1 MAAQPQGDHQLYT
14 DDTTGS
20 TPVPAGLRI
29 PPVERQ
35 APIHPDPVAGP
46 GRPPVMWLLG
56 AHGGAGVST
65 LARVWAPAGDALG
78 GWPAADRYR
87 SVIVVA
93 RTHRTGL
100 AAAHDLLLQAAAGLV
115 GGCTVIGLA
124 LVPDTPGKL
133 PKTLRRSADVVASAA
148 PAVWSLPWVPDLRV
162 HTADDLAAWS
172 PAEPDPTPPGRLRAQ
187 VTSAAA
193 PHPGLVAAGHAAF
206 DAARTAAAT
215 TR

>member
-1 MAAQPQGDHQLYT
+1 MAAQTQGERQLYT
-14 DDTTGS
+14 DDSTGS
-20 TPVPAGLRI
+20 TPVPAGLRV
-29 PPVERQ
+29 PPADRQ
-35 APIHPDPVAGP
+35 APIHTDPVAGP

-65 LARVWAPAGDALG
+65 LARVWAPAGDACG

-100 AAAHDLLLQAAAGLV
+100 AAAHDLLLQAAGGVV

-124 LVPDTPGKL
+124 LVPDAPGKL
-133 PKTLRRSADVVASAA
+133 PKTLRRGADVVASAA
-148 PAVWSLPWVPDLRV
+148 PALWDLPWVPDLRV
-162 HTADDLAAWS
+162 HTLGDLAPWS
-172 PAEPDPTPPGRLRAQ
+172 PAEPDRTPPGRSRS

-193 PHPGLVAAGHAAF
+193 PHPGLVAIGHAAF
-206 DAARTAAAT
+206 DAARDAAT
-215 TR
+215 R

>member
-1 MAAQPQGDHQLYT
+1 MAAQPIDDHQLYT

-29 PPVERQ
+29 PPAERQ
-35 APIHPDPVAGP
+35 APIHADPVAGP

-65 LARVWAPAGDALG
+65 LARIWAPAADALG

-124 LVPDTPGKL
+124 LVPDAPGKL

-148 PAVWSLPWVPDLRV
+148 PVVWHLPWVPDLRV
-162 HTADDLAAWS
+162 HTLTDLAPWS
-172 PAEPDPTPPGRLRAQ
+172 PAEPDPAPPGRLRAQ

-193 PHPGLVAAGHAAF
+193 PHPGFVAAGHAAF
-206 DAARTAAAT
+206 DAARTAA